1 MEEVKHQG
9 EAGLEEEAKA
19 NEGAEVATD
28 VHLVEG
34 VELEQLVPGGKG
46 RAVVELL
53 DRLELVVHEDAVRVR
68 VEADVVHPDE
78 PGRDVVLDLAGV
90 DSIPFQI
97 SPPPHHHHTPER
109 LAQAT

>member
-53 DRLELVVHEDAVRVR
+53 DRLELVVHEDAVRVG

-90 DSIPFQI
+90 DSNP
-97 SPPPHHHHTPER
+97 SSKDRPPLHTHTPER